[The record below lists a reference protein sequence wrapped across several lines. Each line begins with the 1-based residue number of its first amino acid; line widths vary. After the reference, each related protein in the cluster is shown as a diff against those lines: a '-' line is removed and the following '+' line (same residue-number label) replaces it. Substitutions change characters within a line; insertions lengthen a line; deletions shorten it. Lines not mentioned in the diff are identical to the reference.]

1 MIFPK
6 AWQSLQNLHGILQ
19 RWMDRFLPNAEKRQA
34 REILRL
40 ICRKCHA
47 EKTGTESG
55 TDAPKRN
62 LPWKRKRFL
71 HISWEEWKGRKW
83 LAVICHPVFLQRQYS
98 PEVLVGLC
106 GFLQEESQ
114 LRPEGIGQDLYFV
127 PGRAKGQ
134 GRDGVGDAVCRN
146 MYLYECYISGM
157 K

>member
-55 TDAPKRN
+55 TDAPKKR
-62 LPWKRKRFL
+62 PSGKRKRFL
-71 HISWEEWKGRKW
+71 HISWEEWKGRK
-83 LAVICHPVFLQRQYS
+83 
-98 PEVLVGLC
+98 
-106 GFLQEESQ
+106 
-114 LRPEGIGQDLYFV
+114 
-127 PGRAKGQ
+127 
-134 GRDGVGDAVCRN
+134 
-146 MYLYECYISGM
+146 
-157 K
+157 